1 MLWLLC
7 YSDEIGD
14 AVTIAGDVRKVVP
27 FSDDPDLSDRQDDQ
41 SAARPLG
48 EDDDDDQLFVLRG
61 DSSSDDPFAK
71 DEDGEYTT
79 ESDRKIGANDQL
91 TESDE
96 SDVLLAEIS
105 EDTPFDD
112 YGSDTT
118 TTGMD
123 NILFNSSLS
132 LFS

>member
-7 YSDEIGD
+7 YSDEIAD
-14 AVTIAGDVRKVVP
+14 SVTIAGDVRKVVP
-27 FSDDPDLSDRQDDQ
+27 FSDDPEKRDRQDEQ

-48 EDDDDDQLFVLRG
+48 EDDDDDQSFVLRG
-61 DSSSDDPFAK
+61 DSSSDDPFEK

-91 TESDE
+91 IESDE
-96 SDVLLAEIS
+96 SEIS
-105 EDTPFDD
+105 EDSPFED